1 MKEINF
7 SELFQSY
14 FKLNHRKGLS
24 IKINPPLVLGT
35 LNLLE
40 KTIICSILKTKKI
53 SRIFEFGTFLGST
66 TSMMAL
72 NSKNNS
78 KIVSFDLETK
88 KKLTKFSIKKFNQ
101 LKKNYNVKKQNSNDN
116 FLKKAYQ
123 KFGPVYLFYLKK
135 KYKKK
140 IQLLKGNSLNYNF
153 NSYENKFDL
162 IFIDGGHNFKTVKA
176 DTINSLKMVKKG
188 GMIMWHD
195 ASSKIHLDVY
205 KYLKTLN
212 LKLYK
217 YKHTS
222 LSYTLINRK

>member
-1 MKEINF
+1 M
-7 SELFQSY
+7 L
-14 FKLNHRKGLS
+14 
-24 IKINPPLVLGT
+24 
-35 LNLLE
+35 
-40 KTIICSILKTKKI
+40 
-53 SRIFEFGTFLGST
+53 
-66 TSMMAL
+66 
-72 NSKNNS
+72 
-78 KIVSFDLETK
+78 
-88 KKLTKFSIKKFNQ
+88 
-101 LKKNYNVKKQNSNDN
+101 
-116 FLKKAYQ
+116 
-123 KFGPVYLFYLKK
+123 K

-205 KYLKTLN
+205 KYLQTLN

-222 LSYTLINRK
+222 LCYTLINRK